1 MEIRI
6 LLGGILGFAIL
17 LVRRHVP
24 ESPRWLLMHGR
35 QAEAEATVAAIE
47 AEVARE
53 RGPLPSPAD
62 SHSMKSLKAVPWRT
76 IVELLLTRYRKRT
89 VLGLGLMAAQPFFY
103 NAIFFTYA

>member
-47 AEVARE
+47 AEVAKQH
-53 RGPLPSPAD
+53 GFSSSPGEFF
-62 SHSMKSLKAVPWRT
+62 SSRSLKAVPWRT
-76 IVELLLTRYRKRT
+76 IVELLLTRYRRRT
-89 VLGLGLMAAQPFFY
+89 VLGLGLMAAQAFFY
-103 NAIFFTYA
+103 